1 MDPNDELI
9 IDSNFDGQTFDEGK
23 TIVTSS
29 VIRFKYKQDTTNP
42 TFEFLAYD
50 VDGLKITSGADG
62 TTSVSDFD
70 GKIEILDYK
79 INSDENSANND
90 SIYDYYDLESDGD
103 ECFDLTEAGF
113 TYEGFIDDPDNDGIL
128 GTSPLNTNTAGVI
141 DDRGL
146 VIAHKDAGGY
156 EIEPKKDSNGN
167 YLFQTPGEPVGIQ
180 TQPQS
185 TNGCVGSSAEFEITA
200 SSQTT
205 ISYQWQFFN
214 TTENDWENLSDDSNF
229 SGTTTSKLLVSN
241 ISTSM
246 DGRYRVLLSDEEYL
260 CDVGSDPNVN
270 LTVNLAPDDP
280 VVNQIQTFCQT
291 DTPTIANLVATNDT
305 ASLTLYWYES
315 EDATTPLDSSVEL
328 THNTTYYAEFID
340 QEGCVSV
347 TRTPSKAFLSNPIL
361 SATNEV
367 ICSGE
372 GLTLTVDNVAK
383 TASDFATEN
392 NLIFITNN
400 GTPVTW
406 DSTIYGKTYFLIQAG
421 TGQDGFDP
429 IDWTT
434 ARDLTNSFNSGDSNT
449 SARMYIVESAEMEQ
463 AVWDGL
469 DSMGLTF
476 NSSAT
481 QIYFWLGLYQDL
493 DDPDYQ
499 EPGNKDQNY
508 AGWKWVNGQDLK
520 DTYVNWYGADQNP
533 PLEPNNSGGAEH
545 YGQFEF
551 SNNGKAW
558 NDMSIGNGQSWPL
571 FEYSGSSEIVWGY
584 YNADGSEEII
594 SDVTTTSYEVEN
606 LTETRTYFVKVTTN
620 GVECI
625 TEKTITVNPNPTA
638 EVIPD
643 YEFCDNTDDN
653 DGNNGSITLL
663 KADFD
668 ALIPSILG
676 TDQAESDYTVT
687 FYSSADDAST
697 AENAI
702 TFPYTN
708 PTKPS
713 TEPHWYVNNT
723 EIFVRV
729 ENNTTAC
736 FNADTKF
743 NLVVKPKP
751 IFYEVDD
758 IILCDDDRDGRVGGF
773 DLTLRSDNLRSG
785 DETTDPNDEDNQSPS
800 DFTITYHRT
809 LADAN
814 NLESSGIENPDNFT
828 IEQDNSQTIYFRIVK
843 TSGSYSGCFVTGEA
857 FDLVVEPL
865 PVANDVT
872 ISRQCDGDAGDESQD
887 GLYPF
892 DTSNIQTTLLAGQ
905 TEVTTYYYYK
915 DADNNDVLIGNE
927 LPNPFVSGSQ
937 IITIQVENNTPQKC
951 YDETTLE
958 FIVDDSPET
967 YAVVIDSQCDD
978 GPSDI
983 DGYSEFNTST
993 ITQTL
998 LTNPE
1003 TNQTQSLDL
1012 YSVEY
1017 EYIDVNGNTVT
1028 AAQLPNPFNT
1038 KTQTVKAT
1046 VTNKLNGTCV
1056 ISENIQFTVDPLPVV
1071 VNNLVT
1077 IKQCDDGEGA
1087 ENDGITL
1094 HDLTESQLLISNN
1107 YENET
1112 FEYYEDVDLTNKIDN
1127 PEAFYNDPLYD
1138 EIWVKIIS
1146 EDGCERISKTQNGDD
1161 RLKIEITVG
1170 ASQISPT
1177 FMEDQN
1183 TFYTVCDD
1191 SPATNQ
1197 DGISIFSSDV
1207 IKEINDKLIAS
1218 REIFQQQNIRVTLH
1232 TEKDDANTGNNPI
1245 DINQNFTNITPSTQ
1259 EIWARIIN
1267 IDVSEGDLQCLGFAQ
1282 VAELYV
1288 EPRPVAYPVTIERQC
1303 DGDSDLDTDS
1313 QDGIYPFDTTNIVPT
1328 LLTNPDTGVI
1338 QDESILTIT
1347 YFNEDGTEIPAAS
1360 FAPTFATASQTIT
1373 IRVERDPSYPDI
1385 TNPDGLCYDETTLE
1399 FIVDDTPEL
1408 YPVVFAPHCD
1418 GDDGNDD
1425 RDGFDQFDTS
1435 TLTAD
1440 LIGPDQSLDDYEIS
1454 YLYTDEDG
1462 NLLSAPELRN
1472 PFNTKTQT
1480 VLVTLINKI
1489 NPTCPATYDIEFV
1502 VNPLPEFTVDDTT
1515 IVCLNL
1521 PPIPIGVTS
1530 AEAEYTYT
1538 WTHTDLSGNNSPFPS
1553 TEDTI
1558 FIGVGGTY
1566 YVTATTTDG
1575 TNCSRTLSIE
1585 VEESEIATVTLDD
1598 ITVQDLTSDNNNTI
1612 TIDTANLGIGDYEFA
1627 IDDPNGPY
1635 QNDPFFENVRP
1646 GIHTIYI
1653 RDRNDCGIAQIDVSV
1668 IGYKKFFTPNGD
1680 GIHDNWRILGIRE
1693 DFQPNSRVYIF
1704 DRYGKLLKEL
1714 DPVTEGWDGTY
1725 LGRPM
1730 PQTDYWFRVFLTRW
1744 KRI

>member
-1 MDPNDELI
+1 
-9 IDSNFDGQTFDEGK
+9 
-23 TIVTSS
+23 
-29 VIRFKYKQDTTNP
+29 
-42 TFEFLAYD
+42 
-50 VDGLKITSGADG
+50 
-62 TTSVSDFD
+62 
-70 GKIEILDYK
+70 
-79 INSDENSANND
+79 
-90 SIYDYYDLESDGD
+90 
-103 ECFDLTEAGF
+103 
-113 TYEGFIDDPDNDGIL
+113 
-128 GTSPLNTNTAGVI
+128 
-141 DDRGL
+141 
-146 VIAHKDAGGY
+146 
-156 EIEPKKDSNGN
+156 
-167 YLFQTPGEPVGIQ
+167 
-180 TQPQS
+180 
-185 TNGCVGSSAEFEITA
+185 
-200 SSQTT
+200 
-205 ISYQWQFFN
+205 
-214 TTENDWENLSDDSNF
+214 
-229 SGTTTSKLLVSN
+229 
-241 ISTSM
+241 
-246 DGRYRVLLSDEEYL
+246 
-260 CDVGSDPNVN
+260 
-270 LTVNLAPDDP
+270 
-280 VVNQIQTFCQT
+280 
-291 DTPTIANLVATNDT
+291 
-305 ASLTLYWYES
+305 
-315 EDATTPLDSSVEL
+315 
-328 THNTTYYAEFID
+328 
-340 QEGCVSV
+340 
-347 TRTPSKAFLSNPIL
+347 
-361 SATNEV
+361 
-367 ICSGE
+367 
-372 GLTLTVDNVAK
+372 
-383 TASDFATEN
+383 
-392 NLIFITNN
+392 
-400 GTPVTW
+400 
-406 DSTIYGKTYFLIQAG
+406 
-421 TGQDGFDP
+421 
-429 IDWTT
+429 
-434 ARDLTNSFNSGDSNT
+434 
-449 SARMYIVESAEMEQ
+449 MYIILNAEMED
-463 AVWDGL
+463 AVYKGL
-469 DSMGLTF
+469 ESMGLTG
-476 NSSAT
+476 SDG
-481 QIYFWLGLYQDL
+481 IYFWLGLYQDL
-493 DDPDYQ
+493 DDSEYK
-499 EPGNKDQNY
+499 EPGREEDNWG
-508 AGWKWVNGQDLK
+508 GWKWVNGEYLRN
-520 DTYVNWYGADQNP
+520 TYRNWWNDGQG
-533 PLEPNNSGGAEH
+533 LIEPNNSGGAEH
-545 YGQFEF
+545 YAQFEF
-551 SNNGKAW
+551 SDNGKAW

-584 YNADGSEEII
+584 YNSDGSEEII
-594 SDVTTTSYEVEN
+594 SDVTTTSYEVES

-625 TEKTITVNPNPTA
+625 TEKTVTVNPNPTA

-643 YEFCDNTDDN
+643 YEFCDNIENDD
-653 DGNNGSITLL
+653 DGNNGSITLT

-676 TDQAESDYTVT
+676 ADQAESDYTIT
-687 FYSSADDAST
+687 FYTTASDAST
-697 AENAI
+697 AQNAI
-702 TFPYTN
+702 TFPYTSPAK
-708 PTKPS
+708 PT
-713 TEPHWYVNNT
+713 TEPHWYVNST
-723 EIFVRV
+723 EIFIRV

-743 NLVVKPKP
+743 NLVIKPKP
-751 IFYEVDD
+751 IFYEVDN

-773 DLTLRSDNLRSG
+773 DLTLRSDELRSG
-785 DETTDPNDEDNQSPS
+785 NSTTDPDDEDNQSS
-800 DFTITYHRT
+800 TDFTITYHT
-809 LADAN
+809 SLEDAN
-814 NLESSGIENPDNFT
+814 NLDSTGIENPDNFT

-857 FDLVVEPL
+857 FDIIVEPL

-872 ISRQCDGDAGDESQD
+872 IARQCDGDADDESQD

-892 DTSNIQTTLLAGQ
+892 DTSDIQTTLLAGQ
-905 TEVTTYYYYK
+905 TDVTTYYYYK

-967 YAVVIDSQCDD
+967 YAVVIDSKCDD

-983 DGYSEFNTST
+983 DGYSEFDTST

-1003 TNQTQSLDL
+1003 TSQTQSLDL
-1012 YSVEY
+1012 YTVEY
-1017 EYIDVNGNTVT
+1017 EYVNENGATVT
-1028 AAQLPNPFNT
+1028 AAELPNPFNT

-1046 VTNKLNGTCV
+1046 VTNKLNGNCV
-1056 ISENIQFTVDPLPVV
+1056 ISENIQFTVNPLPVI

-1094 HDLTESQLLISNN
+1094 HDLTESQLLFSNN
-1107 YENET
+1107 YDNEI
-1112 FEYYEDVDLTNKIDN
+1112 FEYYEDNELTNKIEN

-1138 EIWVKIIS
+1138 EIWVKITS
-1146 EDGCERISKTQNGDD
+1146 EDGCERITKTQNGDD

-1177 FMEDQN
+1177 FMEDEN

-1197 DGISIFSSDV
+1197 DGISIFPNENIKDV
-1207 IKEINDKLIAS
+1207 YDKLIAS
-1218 REIFQQQNIRVTLH
+1218 RAIFQEQNIRVTLH
-1232 TEKDDANTGNNPI
+1232 TQKDDANTGNNPI
-1245 DINQNFTNITPSTQ
+1245 DITQDFSNVTPNTQ

-1303 DGDSDLDTDS
+1303 DGGAGDDS
-1313 QDGIYPFDTTNIVPT
+1313 QDGIYPFDTSNIVTT

-1360 FAPTFATASQTIT
+1360 FAPTFETTSQTIT
-1373 IRVERDPSYPDI
+1373 IRVERDPSYPNI

-1399 FIVDDTPEL
+1399 FIVDDTPEIN
-1408 YPVVFAPHCD
+1408 PVVIAPHCD

-1440 LIGPDQSLDDYEIS
+1440 LLGPNQSLDDYEIS
-1454 YLYTDEDG
+1454 FLYTDEDG

-1480 VLVTLINKI
+1480 VVVTLTNKL
-1489 NPTCPATYDIEFV
+1489 NTTCPATYNIDFV
-1502 VNPLPEFTVDDTT
+1502 VNPLPEFTVDDAT

-1521 PPIPIGVTS
+1521 PPIPIGVVS
-1530 AEAEYTYT
+1530 ADAEYTYT
-1538 WTHTDLSGNNSPFPS
+1538 WTHTDLNGNNTPFPS

-1585 VEESEIATVTLDD
+1585 VEESEIATVTIDD
-1598 ITVQDLTSDNNNTI
+1598 ITVEDLTNDNNNTI

-1635 QNDPFFENVRP
+1635 QNEPFFENVRP

-1653 RDRNDCGIAQIDVSV
+1653 RDKNDCGIAQIDVSV

-1680 GIHDNWRILGIRE
+1680 GIHDTWRILGIRE

-1730 PQTDYWFRVFLTRW
+1730 PQTDYWFRVFLQDGREF
-1744 KRI
+1744 KGHFSLIRRK